1 MTTDTLQVTP
11 ELLSLINS
19 DTVFQPR
26 IPASI
31 KETGL
36 NAIYIEGL
44 LLKHLATTATSTGR
58 MLAQNACLP
67 FGMITEIMNSL
78 RRRQLVVHSNGN
90 TFNDYEYALTEAGR
104 TRAHL
109 LQRESAYAGPA
120 PVTLTDYILSVEAQ
134 SIVNE
139 IGRAHV

>member
-1 MTTDTLQVTP
+1 MTTDTLQITP
-11 ELLSLINS
+11 DLLSLIHS
-19 DTVFQPR
+19 DAVFQPR

-58 MLAQNACLP
+58 MLSQNACLP

-78 RRRQLVVHSNGN
+78 RRRQMVVHSTGN
-90 TFNDYEYALTEAGR
+90 SFNDYEYALTEG
-104 TRAHL
+104 
-109 LQRESAYAGPA
+109 
-120 PVTLTDYILSVEAQ
+120 
-134 SIVNE
+134 
-139 IGRAHV
+139 